1 MCRLPAMPLFR
12 VLPSSRRRALISLTP
27 LIDMVFI
34 LLVFFMLASSF
45 QTWRAIAVTAS
56 QSSGSGAGQKGV
68 LLVQVR
74 QDGLSLGSQPMAL
87 EAIADQ
93 VARKLADNAG
103 QRVLVEPVSGVSL
116 QTAVEVLDRLA
127 GAGVSNLSLTGA
139 PGR

>member
-1 MCRLPAMPLFR
+1 MNSLPAMPLFR
-12 VLPSSRRRALISLTP
+12 VLPNSRRRALISLTP

-34 LLVFFMLASSF
+34 LMVFFMLASSF

-74 QDGLSLGSQPMAL
+74 QDGLRLGSQPMAL
-87 EAIADQ
+87 EVIADQ
-93 VARKLADNAG
+93 VGRKLAENPG
-103 QRVLVEPVSGVSL
+103 QRVLVEPAAGVPL
-116 QTAVEVLDRLA
+116 QAAVEVLDRLA
-127 GAGVSNLSLTGA
+127 GVGVSNLSLTGA